1 MNVIRSDEMNAW
13 AMPGGKM
20 AVYTGIVEKLKLTE
34 LMKLPPCRHE
44 MTHARSW
51 NTQKKLWADK
61 Y

>member
-20 AVYTGIVEKLKLTE
+20 AVYTGIVEKLKLTDDE
-34 LMKLPPCRHE
+34 IAAVVGHE
-44 MTHARSW
+44 MTHALLEHS
-51 NTQKKLWADK
+51 KKLWADK